1 MLNFNQLVSDL
12 YTETSSTEFWDCKDS
27 TFCYQPAG
35 HIGTGELK
43 IITDSQK
50 KFVQLFQKDLNIDSQ
65 PELTSI
71 NVGKQLP
78 VL

>member
-43 IITDSQK
+43 IITDSQ
-50 KFVQLFQKDLNIDSQ
+50 IR
-65 PELTSI
+65 SI
-71 NVGKQLP
+71 ISKGSEYRFPARTDFN
-78 VL
+78 